1 MTGRDQGPTG
11 DLDLNAGAL
20 APVADEVD
28 VAELAITG
36 AIPSGLN
43 GVLIRNGPNP
53 LSGRFDGHGVLDWWP
68 ESAMFHAITIRDGAA
83 VGYRNRWARTRQ
95 WAAANTEAE
104 PAPGAAPEVGTGS
117 DERLDTNPNVNLVHH
132 AGELL
137 ALAEG
142 GLPLRIDRE
151 LRSLG
156 PTVAHPALAAG
167 STAHPKVDPVTG
179 ELVSFVSGWAP
190 PFLRY
195 LVTGPD
201 GATTLDT
208 TIDLPHSPMI
218 HDLAITETR
227 SVLFDGN
234 VGYDLSM
241 LAAGHRIPIRWHDDR
256 PARIG
261 VIPRHGGEPVWVEI
275 EPCFVQHVVN
285 AFDDGPTRIVVDAVR
300 YPWYF
305 RVEEGSTDFVPDPL
319 GVLWRWTIDL
329 ERGSV
334 IEGPFGADA
343 PFDEIELPRID
354 ESRTG
359 RANRHLWAVEQPS
372 TVEMRGLRHH
382 DLATGTAQR
391 WVPSPGDQN
400 SEPVFAPRP
409 GATAEGDGWILACV
423 HRGASDTTDVVILD
437 AIDIAAGPVAT
448 VHLPR
453 RIPAGFHGIWLAD
466 RAAPTVEAWQ
476 SG

>member
-1 MTGRDQGPTG
+1 MSEPSFPV
-11 DLDLNAGAL
+11 DLNAGAL
-20 APVADEVD
+20 TPVADEVD
-28 VAELAITG
+28 EAELGISG
-36 AIPSGLN
+36 AIPAGLD

-53 LSGRFDGHGVLDWWP
+53 LSGRFDGDGVLDWWP
-68 ESAMFHAITIRDGAA
+68 EAAMFHAVTLRDGAA

-95 WAAANTEAE
+95 WAMANPDVDPEAG
-104 PAPGAAPEVGTGS
+104 PGPGAEVGAGS
-117 DERLDTNPNVNLVHH
+117 DGRVDTNPNVNLVAH

-142 GLPLRIDRE
+142 GPPLRIDRE

-156 PTVAHPALAAG
+156 PTLTHPVLAAG

-179 ELVSFVSGWAP
+179 ELVSFVSNWAP

-195 LVTGPD
+195 LVTGAD
-201 GATTLDT
+201 GTTTLDT

-218 HDLAITETR
+218 HDLAITETA

-261 VIPRHGGEPVWVEI
+261 VIPRHGGDAIWVEI

-285 AFDDGPTRIVVDAVR
+285 AWDDGQARIVVDAVR
-300 YPWYF
+300 YPRYF
-305 RVEEGSTDFVPDPL
+305 VVEEGTTGFAPDPL
-319 GVLWRWTIDL
+319 GVLWRWRIDL
-329 ERGSV
+329 DQGSV
-334 IEGPFGADA
+334 TEGPIGADT

-354 ESRTG
+354 ESMTG

-382 DLATGTAQR
+382 DLAGGEVQR
-391 WVPSPGDQN
+391 WVPPPGDQN

-409 GATAEGDGWILACV
+409 GATTEGDGWILACV
-423 HRGASDTTDVVILD
+423 HRAVSDTTDVVVLD
-437 AIDIAAGPVAT
+437 ALDLAAGPLAT

-466 RAAPTVEAWQ
+466 RTTV
-476 SG
+476 